1 MRRCRGCGRSVIKP
15 LCQRWGGYNRTD
27 VQIRMKNLV
36 FYISL
41 ALNLFLLAG
50 LFFALHKYGGLR
62 NLWAKIN
69 SRGIEKT
76 YQHRKNLFEMLPPKD
91 GAIVMLGNSITAG
104 GEWPELLNNPNILN
118 RGIPGDHCDGM
129 RERLGEVLRHH
140 PSKIFLMAG
149 VNDLAFISP
158 EKTWPKYERLVNE
171 ILTKSPST
179 KLYLQSVLPVN
190 NLVSPTSVDNEDVR
204 ALNAKIKDFAQANG
218 LVYIDLYNVLQDLDG
233 NLDAAYT
240 QDGIH
245 LNGAAYLKWAER
257 INRELRIEN

>member
-1 MRRCRGCGRSVIKP
+1 
-15 LCQRWGGYNRTD
+15 
-27 VQIRMKNLV
+27 MKNIIFYTSVLV
-36 FYISL
+36 
-41 ALNLFLLAG
+41 NVLLVAAIA
-50 LFFALHKYGGLR
+50 FALHKYGGFR

-69 SRGIEKT
+69 NRGIEKT
-76 YQHRKNLFEMLPPKD
+76 YFHRKNLFEMLPPKD

-104 GEWPELLNNPNILN
+104 GEWAELLGNPNVLN

-171 ILTKSPST
+171 ILTKSPAT

-190 NLVSPTSVDNEDVR
+190 NLVSPTPVDNEDVR
-204 ALNAKIKDFAQANG
+204 ALNAKIKEFAQTKN

-240 QDGIH
+240 LDGIH
-245 LNGAAYLKWAER
+245 INGLAYRKWADV
-257 INRELRIEN
+257 LLVTSDL

>member
-1 MRRCRGCGRSVIKP
+1 
-15 LCQRWGGYNRTD
+15 
-27 VQIRMKNLV
+27 MKKLG
-36 FYISL
+36 YISL
-41 ALNLFLLAG
+41 IINGLVIVALA
-50 LFFALHKYGGLR
+50 FALHRFGGWR

-76 YQHRKNLFEMLPPKD
+76 YFHRKNMFEILPPKD
-91 GAIVMLGNSITAG
+91 SAIIFLGNSITAG
-104 GEWPELLNNPNILN
+104 GEWSELLDNPNILN

-149 VNDLAFISP
+149 INDLAFLP
-158 EKTWPKYERLVNE
+158 PVKVMQKYERLVE
-171 ILTKSPST
+171 VILTKSPNT

-190 NLVSPTSVDNEDVR
+190 NIVSPTAVDNDDVR
-204 ALNAKIKDFAQANG
+204 SLNAQIMLFAERKN
-218 LVYIDLYNVLQDLDG
+218 LVFIDLYRALQDLEG

-245 LNGAAYLKWAER
+245 LNGAAYLKWKAE
-257 INRELRIEN
+257 IQNFAN